1 MERFSKTNQLK
12 MNNSDFI
19 PKNLFIGILHR
30 EKELE
35 WLNRNSKS
43 GIQIAANN
51 FQWNFIDGIE
61 RNNNGT
67 VDVFSTLSMG
77 SYPLASKKLIVFSKK
92 HERSQSS
99 ILKYIAPH

>member
-1 MERFSKTNQLK
+1 

-19 PKNLFIGILHR
+19 PRNLFIGILHR
-30 EKELE
+30 KKELK

-61 RNNNGT
+61 KNNN
-67 VDVFSTLSMG
+67 
-77 SYPLASKKLIVFSKK
+77 
-92 HERSQSS
+92 
-99 ILKYIAPH
+99 